1 MKQQTFNKIQGTKVV
16 GSKLSLVSCQLSVV
30 KCPRTRGM
38 SLLELLLYIAILS
51 GLMVVVSD
59 AFISL
64 LKGRG
69 QAEARSEVNSAIRFA
84 SELIKQ
90 DIKNASAIS
99 TPILGTPASTLSL
112 TVSGLP
118 VVYDMMGGVLR
129 RTEDGATASTT
140 GSFVS
145 VDSPVFTKL
154 ENYNSVL
161 NATTTAI
168 QTEMTFRYNS
178 ASADWVYT
186 DTMRTSVTLR

>member
-1 MKQQTFNKIQGTKVV
+1 MNKKYLAKELNGKSATLCTAVLLTRLR
-16 GSKLSLVSCQLSVV
+16 S
-30 KCPRTRGM
+30 RGM

-64 LKGRG
+64 SKGRG

-84 SELIKQ
+84 AERVKQ

-99 TPILGTPASTLSL
+99 TPSLGTPASTLSL

-118 VVYDMMGGVLR
+118 VVYDTLGGVLR
-129 RTEDGATASTT
+129 RTEGGITASTT

-145 VDSPVFTKL
+145 VDTPLFTRF

-161 NATTTAI
+161 NATTTTI

-178 ASADWVYT
+178 ASTDWAYS
-186 DTMRTSVTLR
+186 DTLRTTASMR